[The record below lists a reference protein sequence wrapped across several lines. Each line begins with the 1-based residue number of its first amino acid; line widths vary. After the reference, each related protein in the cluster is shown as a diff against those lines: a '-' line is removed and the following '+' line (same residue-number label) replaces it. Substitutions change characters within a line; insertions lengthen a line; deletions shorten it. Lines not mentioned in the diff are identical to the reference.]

1 MCTQLLPQ
9 GALQLICGQTY
20 DLFEQLS
27 AQDCVTF
34 TGSADTGQKLRQH
47 PHLNRHSIPFSMKAD
62 SVNSAILSPEAN
74 ETTIE
79 LFVREVFREMTSK
92 AGQKC
97 TAIRRAFVPENL
109 LDTVQTQLINKLK
122 KVVVGDP
129 ARSDTTM
136 GPLASLKQK

>member
-1 MCTQLLPQ
+1 M
-9 GALQLICGQTY
+9 
-20 DLFEQLS
+20 E
-27 AQDCVTF
+27 
-34 TGSADTGQKLRQH
+34 
-47 PHLNRHSIPFSMKAD
+47 AD